1 MELEVVKQ
9 RKRAEGLKDR
19 KQEDRQQHSNIE
31 RITGEL
37 AETKKNHIVIFN
49 QVELHNLKVRIKG
62 WEPQAMIQVI
72 YCTCTCKGG
81 GGQYFGVEE
90 SMENAH
96 KMLQFEN

>member
-37 AETKKNHIVIFN
+37 AETKKKI
-49 QVELHNLKVRIKG
+49 
-62 WEPQAMIQVI
+62 
-72 YCTCTCKGG
+72 T
-81 GGQYFGVEE
+81 
-90 SMENAH
+90 
-96 KMLQFEN
+96 LQFLIR